1 MKIGSFRH
9 LPSYGFICV
18 KLSQSKRIILI
29 VRSIT
34 NGTAFMKNILLFTF
48 FLLGF
53 LCTAYSQHSLKGVI
67 TDQKGEALPFVNI
80 LINNSQKDG
89 VSTDIDGKFNITST
103 LDIKQLT
110 ISYIGYELL
119 ILTAPFPTP
128 LAIRLNAT
136 AYAFDAV
143 TVIAGE
149 NPAHRIIRKV
159 VKNRDL
165 NNPEKMDSYSCL
177 TYNKM
182 SVGYSLRT
190 AEMKA
195 HYLKRDTS
203 KKGVKKLYDA
213 YSKSHDIFSKQDL
226 MLIESVSKRSFRKA
240 HDLQEEVIL
249 NRISGTK
256 KLPLIAIATQAQP
269 FSFYKEEVII
279 FDQPFLNPISKN
291 STNKYFFNITDTL
304 YQQQDTVFI
313 ISFQPKKG
321 KKFNGLE
328 GLLYINSNQYAI
340 QNVIAKP
347 NKKEHLIDF
356 EITQKYK
363 WVNNQHWFPEQL
375 LFEMESKPVSISFA
389 GIKVYGRTYIDKIDL
404 NPNLNKKIFQQGEEV
419 IVTEE
424 VYSRNDSLWQLYRK
438 EALTAKEERTY
449 QVVDSIFEAKNL
461 DKWIKL
467 IEYLGKERFT
477 FGPVDMDITKLI
489 NGNPSEGLK
498 LGLGLATNEKV
509 SKHIEFG
516 GYGVYG
522 FKDKRWKYGG
532 HFGVLFDKYR
542 DNRLDF
548 VYRNDLHV
556 PAEPKFIQRGDFLNF
571 GQYANIRDAITYKG
585 IHLQS
590 YPIKYLR
597 FNARLSQ
604 QELQPFYDYQFANE
618 ATTLPFNFTEAQLSF
633 RYAFNEKFV
642 RFFGRRVNNQSQFP
656 ILEFQYIKGFDG
668 LLNGQWDYSKLLFSL
683 SHTFRR
689 KALGKTEYRIEA
701 GYINKDVPYTKL
713 FSSFGLGAGKG
724 ANLGISQGFQTME
737 FYEFISDRF
746 VHLFFRHDFGAL
758 LLKSKKFKPNIVVEH
773 NLAFGNLQN
782 PTVHQDITFKTL
794 EKGYFEA
801 GLIVENIVR
810 LRYLNVAYIGL
821 GAGMYYRYGPYQNA
835 AFSDNV
841 AWGLKLSMSY

>member
-1 MKIGSFRH
+1 MIKTTVLTATLCLF
-9 LPSYGFICV
+9 YFTV
-18 KLSQSKRIILI
+18 LSQSSLTGI
-29 VRSIT
+29 IT
-34 NGTAFMKNILLFTF
+34 NP
-48 FLLGF
+48 
-53 LCTAYSQHSLKGVI
+53 
-67 TDQKGEALPFVNI
+67 KGEALPFVNI
-80 LINNSQKDG
+80 LINNSPKDG
-89 VSTDIDGKFNITST
+89 VSTDIDGRFIVTST
-103 LDIKQLT
+103 IKIEQLT

-119 ILTAPFPTP
+119 ILNAPFPTP
-128 LAIRLNAT
+128 LTIQLSPT
-136 AYAFDAV
+136 AYSFEEV

-149 NPAHRIIRKV
+149 NPSHRIIRQV

-165 NNPEKMDSYSCL
+165 NNPEKMDHYSCR

-182 SVGYSLRT
+182 SVGYSLQT

-195 HYLKRDTS
+195 HYLEKDTS
-203 KKGVKKLYDA
+203 RKGVKKLYDN
-213 YSKSHDIFSKQDL
+213 YRRTHEIFSKQDL
-226 MLIESVSKRSFRKA
+226 LLIESVSKRSFRKA

-256 KLPLIAIATQAQP
+256 KLPLVAIATEAQP
-269 FSFYKEEVII
+269 FSFYKEEVVI

-304 YQQQDTVFI
+304 YQQQDSVFI

-321 KKFNGLE
+321 KNFNGLE
-328 GLLYINSNQYAI
+328 GLLYINTNQYAI

-347 NKKEHLIDF
+347 NQKEHLINF

-363 WVNNQHWFPEQL
+363 WVDDEHWFPEQL
-375 LFEMESKPVSISFA
+375 LFEMETKPVNISFA
-389 GIKVYGRTYIDKIDL
+389 GIKVYGRTYIDKVNLHPDL
-404 NPNLNKKIFQQGEEV
+404 DKKIFQQGEEV
-419 IVTEE
+419 IVTED
-424 VYSRNDSLWQLYRK
+424 VYSRDDSLWQLYRK
-438 EALTAKEERTY
+438 EDLTLKEKRTY
-449 QVVDSIFEAKNL
+449 QVVDSLFETKNL

-489 NGNPSEGLK
+489 NGNPSEGFK
-498 LGLGLATNEKV
+498 LGLGLATNEAI
-509 SKHIEFG
+509 SKYVEVG

-532 HFGVLFDKYR
+532 HFGILFDKYR

-548 VYRNDLHV
+548 IYRNDVHV
-556 PAEPKFIQRGDFLNF
+556 PAESKFIQRGDFLNF
-571 GQYANIRDAITYKG
+571 GQFADIRDAITYKG

-597 FNARLSQ
+597 FNAQFSQ
-604 QELQPFYDYQFANE
+604 QELTPLYDYQFSDE
-618 ATTLPFNFTEAQLSF
+618 SIILPFNFTEAQLSF

-642 RFFGRRVNNQSQFP
+642 RFFGRRINNQSQFP
-656 ILEFQYIKGFDG
+656 ILEFQYTKGFNG

-701 GYINKDVPYTKL
+701 GYINKDIPYAKL
-713 FSSFGLGAGKG
+713 FSSFGLGTGYRG
-724 ANLGISQGFQTME
+724 SSLGISQGFQTME

-746 VHLFFRHDFGAL
+746 VHLFFRHDFETL

-773 NLAFGNLQN
+773 NLAFGSLEN
-782 PTVHQDITFKTL
+782 PAVHQDVTFKTL
-794 EKGYFEA
+794 EKGFFEA
-801 GLIVENIVR
+801 GLIVENIIRVK
-810 LRYLNVAYIGL
+810 YLNVAYIGL
-821 GAGMYYRYGPYQNA
+821 GAGMYYRYGPYQNT

-841 AWGLKLSMSY
+841 AWGLKISMSY